1 MNEIFLYAWTFFLF
15 VNDNNGRHWDLFG
28 FSTMNKKK
36 KKRGGN
42 DFERDEIIEKNINND
57 VSNDPSPKSVTRS
70 TFDLKR
76 SKRLNDSSIVYYY
89 IILLLCHRYIS
100 SCWRHREWLLK
111 THHNSWFSF
120 GPFGAYRT
128 TQHSNEVIIIIGG
141 RLERWSL

>member
-1 MNEIFLYAWTFFLF
+1 MKYFCTREHFFSSLTTIMDVIEIYSDSLQWTK
-15 VNDNNGRHWDLFG
+15 RR
-28 FSTMNKKK
+28 KKG
-36 KKRGGN
+36 GGN